1 MAVADEQEI
10 RSLYRSSPQTY
21 QITKYPTKYQSK
33 LVPLSMKTTSF
44 LDKGSF
50 KVD

>member
-10 RSLYRSSPQTY
+10 RSLYRSSPQT
-21 QITKYPTKYQSK
+21 TKYPTKYQSK